1 MKTLVVYYSRTGNN
15 AYLAKRIAQD
25 SKADIEALMPGIGI
39 FPVVMLL
46 SVLKSGTGIRALKN
60 DINHYDQI
68 ILCGPIWAGFL
79 CSPLLDFIKKYKQQG
94 KRLHFAT
101 SCGSDDKR
109 KNETFGYARVFEQ
122 VKAAAGENL
131 GICEAFPLVLALPED
146 KRSDDKAMLK
156 TKISDANFGEELTDR
171 LNQFLKKVL

>member
-25 SKADIEALMPGIGI
+25 SKADIEVLKPGIGV

-60 DINHYDQI
+60 DISQYDQI

-79 CSPLLDFIKKYKQQG
+79 CSPLLDFIKKYKRQG

-101 SCGSDDKR
+101 CCGSDDKR
-109 KNETFGYARVFEQ
+109 KDETFGYARVFQQ
-122 VKAAAGENL
+122 VKAAAGEKS

-146 KRSDDKAMLK
+146 KRSDDKEVIK
-156 TKISDANFGEELTDR
+156 TKISDANFSEELTDR
-171 LNQFLKKVL
+171 LSQFLKKVS